1 MNSTS
6 NIPTNE
12 YRDSVGVAL
21 RVTIV
26 SLTLATAY
34 IHFTLGSLLFLAN
47 AVGYTVL
54 AVAMVLPGAFMVRNR
69 WIARAA
75 LAGFTSVTIIGWALI
90 GPRFMLAYVDKGVVP
105 VLLAQSVYLWGDIG
119 VRTIVDK
126 IYFKKDVPPMIPME
140 LVKVTK
146 DNLGTWARQLKAWG
160 FTDVP
165 ESYLSLK

>member
-47 AVGYTVL
+47 AAGYTVL

-69 WIARAA
+69 WFARAA
-75 LAGFTSVTIIGWALI
+75 LAGFTTVTIIGWALI
-90 GPRFMLAYVDKGVVP
+90 GPRFMLAYVDKGIELALIALLVVEMFRYDGGP
-105 VLLAQSVYLWGDIG
+105 MG
-119 VRTIVDK
+119 VIRKGLDLVATIVRMP
-126 IYFKKDVPPMIPME
+126 FNGR
-140 LVKVTK
+140 TS
-146 DNLGTWARQLKAWG
+146 A
-160 FTDVP
+160 
-165 ESYLSLK
+165 

>member
-47 AVGYTVL
+47 AAGYTVL

-90 GPRFMLAYVDKGVVP
+90 GPRFMLAYVDKGIEVVLISLLVVEMFRYDGGP
-105 VLLAQSVYLWGDIG
+105 VG
-119 VRTIVDK
+119 VIRKGLDLIARIVRMP
-126 IYFKKDVPPMIPME
+126 F
-140 LVKVTK
+140 
-146 DNLGTWARQLKAWG
+146 NGRNSA
-160 FTDVP
+160 
-165 ESYLSLK
+165 